1 MNSTN
6 KKLGVAFR
14 CNLEG
19 KVKDIVSDTCGF
31 FDEKGEGNLLTTLVD
46 TESIEKALNFLEF
59 IKEHDTAHNWEFFFE
74 NNQYGIDTLFFSGAK
89 NGDEI
94 VVIGTSKKDDDEFLD
109 ELMKINNEHLNTLR
123 GLLKESTLQGGK
135 KSDHPD
141 KKLFTELSK
150 LNNDLASAQREL
162 AKKTAELEKLNEVKN
177 DMLGMASHDLRN
189 PLSAIMSLSEMM
201 LDEEDQDYQNLS
213 DEQKEFLKEIHR
225 SSQFMLSIVEDMLDI
240 SKIESGKINLNRD
253 LVDLEWLVNHS
264 VSLNRRLAEKK
275 EISLEFVEPA
285 QEMEITADAQK
296 LEQVLNNLI
305 TNAIKYSHSGTH
317 ITVQIQKSDDSYIIL
332 SVEDEG
338 QGIPKKEQK
347 NLFKPFSKTS
357 VKATGGEMSTGLGLA
372 ITRRI
377 VEAHGG
383 KIWVESEVGKGS
395 TFYVRLPIDAA
406 E

>member
-1 MNSTN
+1 MNSKI
-6 KKLGVAFR
+6 KKLGVAFT

-31 FDEKGEGNLLTTLVD
+31 FDEKGEGSLFTTLVD

-59 IKEHDTAHNWEFFFE
+59 VKEHDTAHNWEFFFE
-74 NNQYGIDTLFFSGAK
+74 NNQYNLDTLFFSGAK
-89 NGDEI
+89 KGDEI
-94 VVIGTSKKDDDEFLD
+94 FVIGTSKKDDDEFLD

-123 GLLKESTLQGGK
+123 ALLKESTLEDRK
-135 KSDHPD
+135 KGEISD

-177 DMLGMASHDLRN
+177 EMLGMASHDLRN
-189 PLSAIMSLSEMM
+189 PLSAVMSLSEIM
-201 LDEEDQDYQNLS
+201 LDEKDKDYQNLS
-213 DEQKEFLKEIHR
+213 EEQKEFLKQINR
-225 SSQFMLSIVEDMLDI
+225 SSQFMLSIIEDMLDI
-240 SKIESGKINLNRD
+240 SKIESGKINLD
-253 LVDLEWLVNHS
+253 LDLINLKKLVTHS
-264 VSLNRRLAEKK
+264 VNLNRRLAEKK
-275 EISLEFVEPA
+275 EISLEFIEPE

-296 LEQVLNNLI
+296 LEQVLNNLV
-305 TNAIKYSHSGTH
+305 TNAIKYSHPGTH
-317 ITVQIQKSDDSYIIL
+317 ITVQIQKNDESSIIL

-338 QGIPKKEQK
+338 QGIPEKEQD

-357 VKATGGEMSTGLGLA
+357 VKATDGEMSTGLGLA

-383 KIWVESEVGKGS
+383 EIWVESEVGKGS
-395 TFYVRLPIDAA
+395 TFYVKLPENIN

>member
-6 KKLGVAFR
+6 KKLGVAFT

-19 KVKDIVSDTCGF
+19 KVNDIVSDTCGF
-31 FDEKGEGNLLTTLVD
+31 FDEKGEGNLFTTLVD
-46 TESIEKALNFLEF
+46 SESIEKALNFLEF

-74 NNQYGIDTLFFSGAK
+74 NNQYDLDTLFFSGAK

-94 VVIGTSKKDDDEFLD
+94 FVIGTAKKDDNEFLD

-123 GLLKESTLQGGK
+123 ALLKESSMEGRK
-135 KSDHPD
+135 KGDIRD

-162 AKKTAELEKLNEVKN
+162 VKKTAELEKLNEVKN
-177 DMLGMASHDLRN
+177 EMLGMASHDLRN
-189 PLSAIMSLSEMM
+189 PLSAIMSLSEIM
-201 LDEEDQDYQNLS
+201 LDEKDQDYQNLS
-213 DEQKEFLKEIHR
+213 EEQKEFLKQIHR

-240 SKIESGKINLNRD
+240 SKIESGKINLDPD
-253 LVDLEWLVNHS
+253 LIDLEKLVKHS

-275 EISLEFVEPA
+275 EIYLEMIEPT
-285 QEMEITADAQK
+285 QKIEITADAQK
-296 LEQVLNNLI
+296 LEQVLNNLV
-305 TNAIKYSHSGTH
+305 TNAIKYSHSGTQ
-317 ITVQIQKSDDSYIIL
+317 ITVQIQKNDDSSIIL

-338 QGIPKKEQK
+338 QGIPEEEQD
-347 NLFKPFSKTS
+347 NLFKPFGKTS
-357 VKATGGEMSTGLGLA
+357 TKATGGETSTGLGLA

-383 KIWVESEVGKGS
+383 EIWVESEVGKGS
-395 TFYVRLPIDAA
+395 TFYVKLPTDVDD
-406 E
+406 

>member
-1 MNSTN
+1 MNAMK
-6 KKLGVAFR
+6 KKLGVAFT
-14 CNLEG
+14 CNVEG
-19 KVKDIVSDTCGF
+19 KVMDIVSDTCGF
-31 FDEKGEGNLLTTLVD
+31 FDEKGEGNLFTSLVD

-74 NNQYGIDTLFFSGAK
+74 NNRYDIDTLFFSGAK
-89 NGDEI
+89 HGEEI
-94 VVIGTSKKDDDEFLD
+94 FIIGTSKKDDDEFLD

-123 GLLKESTLQGGK
+123 ALLKESSMEGRK
-135 KSDHPD
+135 KGDIRD

-162 AKKTAELEKLNEVKN
+162 VKKTAELEKLNEVKN
-177 DMLGMASHDLRN
+177 EMLGMASHDLRN
-189 PLSAIMSLSEMM
+189 PLSAIMSLSEIM
-201 LDEEDQDYQNLS
+201 LDEKDQDYQNLS
-213 DEQKEFLKEIHR
+213 GEQKEFLKQIRR

-240 SKIESGKINLNRD
+240 SKIESGKINLD
-253 LVDLEWLVNHS
+253 PELIDLERLVSHS

-275 EISLEFVEPA
+275 EISLEMIEPA
-285 QEMEITADAQK
+285 QEIEITADAQK

-305 TNAIKYSHSGTH
+305 TNAIKYSHSGTR
-317 ITVQIQKSDDSYIIL
+317 ITIQLEKNEDPTVTL

-338 QGIPKKEQK
+338 QGIPEKEQK

-357 VKATGGEMSTGLGLA
+357 VKTTGGEMSTGLGLA

-383 KIWVESEVGKGS
+383 EIWVESEVGKGS
-395 TFYVRLPIDAA
+395 TFYVKLPTVPDD
-406 E
+406 

>member
-1 MNSTN
+1 MNSKI
-6 KKLGVAFR
+6 KKLGVAFT

-31 FDEKGEGNLLTTLVD
+31 FDEKGEGSLFTTLVD

-59 IKEHDTAHNWEFFFE
+59 VKEHDTAHNWEFFFE
-74 NNQYGIDTLFFSGAK
+74 NNQYNLDTLFFSGAK
-89 NGDEI
+89 KGDEI
-94 VVIGTSKKDDDEFLD
+94 FVIGTSKKDDDEFLD

-123 GLLKESTLQGGK
+123 ALLKESTLEDRK
-135 KSDHPD
+135 KGEISD

-177 DMLGMASHDLRN
+177 EMLGMASHDLRN
-189 PLSAIMSLSEMM
+189 PLSAVMSLSEMM
-201 LDEEDQDYQNLS
+201 LDEKDKDYQNLS
-213 DEQKEFLKEIHR
+213 EEQKEFLKQINR
-225 SSQFMLSIVEDMLDI
+225 SSQFMLSIIEDMLDI
-240 SKIESGKINLNRD
+240 SKIESGKINLD
-253 LVDLEWLVNHS
+253 LDLIDLARLVNHS

-275 EISLEFVEPA
+275 EISLEFIEPE
-285 QEMEITADAQK
+285 QEIEITADAQK
-296 LEQVLNNLI
+296 LEQVLNNLV
-305 TNAIKYSHSGTH
+305 TNAIKYSHPGTH
-317 ITVQIQKSDDSYIIL
+317 ITVQIKKNNESSIIL

-338 QGIPKKEQK
+338 QGIPEKEQD

-357 VKATGGEMSTGLGLA
+357 VKATDGEMSTGLGLA

-383 KIWVESEVGKGS
+383 EIWVESEVGKGS
-395 TFYVRLPIDAA
+395 TFYFKLPENINK
-406 E
+406 

>member
-1 MNSTN
+1 MNSKN
-6 KKLGVAFR
+6 KKLGVAFT
-14 CNLEG
+14 CNVEG

-74 NNQYGIDTLFFSGAK
+74 NNQYDIDTLYFSGAK

-94 VVIGTSKKDDDEFLD
+94 FVIGTSKKDDDEFLD

-123 GLLKESTLQGGK
+123 SLMKESSLEKGK
-135 KSDHPD
+135 KSRSQDN
-141 KKLFTELSK
+141 KLFTELSK

-177 DMLGMASHDLRN
+177 EMLGMASHDLRN
-189 PLSAIMSLSEMM
+189 PLSAIMSLSEIM
-201 LDEEDQDYQNLS
+201 LDEKDQDFQNLS
-213 DEQKEFLKEIHR
+213 GEQKEFLKQIHR
-225 SSQFMLSIVEDMLDI
+225 SSQFMLSIIEEMLDI
-240 SKIESGKINLNRD
+240 SKIESGKINLDPD
-253 LVDLEWLVNHS
+253 LIDMERLVSHS
-264 VSLNRRLAEKK
+264 LNLNRRLAEKK
-275 EISLEFVEPA
+275 EISLEFTEPV

-317 ITVQIQKSDDSYIIL
+317 ITVRIQREDEDSIIL
-332 SVEDEG
+332 SVEDAG
-338 QGIPKKEQK
+338 QGIPEKEQK

-383 KIWVESEVGKGS
+383 EIWVESEVGKGS
-395 TFYVRLPIDAA
+395 TFFVRLPTDAA

>member
-6 KKLGVAFR
+6 KKLGVAFT

-31 FDEKGEGNLLTTLVD
+31 FNEKGEGNLFTTLVD
-46 TESIEKALNFLEF
+46 TESIEKALNFLE
-59 IKEHDTAHNWEFFFE
+59 IVKEHDTAHNWEFFYE
-74 NNQYGIDTLFFSGAK
+74 NNQYNLDALFFSGAK
-89 NGDEI
+89 KGDEI
-94 VVIGTSKKDDDEFLD
+94 FVIGTSKKDDDEFLN

-123 GLLKESTLQGGK
+123 ALMKESTLEDRK
-135 KSDHPD
+135 KGEISD
-141 KKLFTELSK
+141 KKLFTELSE

-162 AKKTAELEKLNEVKN
+162 AKKTAELQKLNEVKN
-177 DMLGMASHDLRN
+177 EMLGMASHDLRN
-189 PLSAIMSLSEMM
+189 PLSAVMSLSEIM
-201 LDEEDQDYQNLS
+201 LDEKDQDYQNLS
-213 DEQKEFLKEIHR
+213 EEQKEFLKQINR
-225 SSQFMLSIVEDMLDI
+225 SSQFMLSIIEDMLDI
-240 SKIESGKINLNRD
+240 SKIESGKINLD
-253 LVDLEWLVNHS
+253 LDLIDLKKLVTHS
-264 VSLNRRLAEKK
+264 VNLNRRRAENK
-275 EISLEFVEPA
+275 EISLEFIEPE
-285 QEMEITADAQK
+285 QETEITADAQK

-305 TNAIKYSHSGTH
+305 TNATKYSHPGTH
-317 ITVQIQKSDDSYIIL
+317 ITVQLQKRDDSSIIL

-338 QGIPKKEQK
+338 QGIPEKEQK

-383 KIWVESEVGKGS
+383 EIWVESEVGKGS
-395 TFYVRLPIDAA
+395 TFYVKLPENID